1 MESKKLII
9 HLQVCCVHTSWHL
22 LSKCKTLQFDGR
34 TLRDGHDFG
43 ELHFDLWLVFAHHAC
58 MYREKSRDDA
68 MYIQREF
75 FSAQGLNRSHCVK
88 INIEVRTWLCMQYI
102 TTVAQGK
109 LSYRVVFLTKT
120 ILKLWF
126 KTQVLTNGT
135 LTAFPGCFDSANI

>member
-9 HLQVCCVHTSWHL
+9 HLQAWCVHTNWHL

-34 TLRDGHDFG
+34 TLGDGHDFG
-43 ELHFDLWLVFAHHAC
+43 ELHFDLWLVFAHHAYI
-58 MYREKSRDDA
+58 YREKSRDDA
-68 MYIQREF
+68 MYVRGEF

-88 INIEVRTWLCMQYI
+88 INIEVRTCLCMQYI

-120 ILKLWF
+120 ILKL
-126 KTQVLTNGT
+126 
-135 LTAFPGCFDSANI
+135 